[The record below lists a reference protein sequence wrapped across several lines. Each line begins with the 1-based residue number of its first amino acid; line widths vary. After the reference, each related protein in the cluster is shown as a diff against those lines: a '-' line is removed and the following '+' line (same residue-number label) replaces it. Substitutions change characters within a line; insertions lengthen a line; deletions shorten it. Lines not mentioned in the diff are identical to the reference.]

1 MLPAWPTLFAA
12 LQALYWLLLVLFLQR
27 GPILPQQEELSEP
40 SDTWRPLGI
49 ALLFLPLLVLVP
61 LPFSLTASDF

>member
-1 MLPAWPTLFAA
+1 MRPAWPMLLAV

-27 GPILPQQEELSEP
+27 GSVSPQQEELSEP

-61 LPFSLTASDF
+61 LPFSLTASEF

>member
-61 LPFSLTASDF
+61 LPFSLTASVF